1 MSNNEYIMDEFTN
14 SLSFASEQL
23 MSENNLTLN
32 EKYRIVNSMRV
43 MLQRR
48 LEKGAKEYGTQVPIL
63 TEECLKVDRDNLM
76 EGIEEC
82 VDGLVYTIA
91 ERIRATDTKNKEY
104 HTYINRSI
112 SNLCYALL
120 NLGQARELQR
130 KLKYEKKEA

>member
-1 MSNNEYIMDEFTN
+1 MNNNEYIMSEFIN
-14 SLSFASEQL
+14 SLCFASEQL
-23 MSENNLTLN
+23 IAENNLTLD
-32 EKYRIVNSMRV
+32 ERVIIVNNMQS
-43 MLQRR
+43 MLQKR

-112 SNLCYALL
+112 SNLCYSLL